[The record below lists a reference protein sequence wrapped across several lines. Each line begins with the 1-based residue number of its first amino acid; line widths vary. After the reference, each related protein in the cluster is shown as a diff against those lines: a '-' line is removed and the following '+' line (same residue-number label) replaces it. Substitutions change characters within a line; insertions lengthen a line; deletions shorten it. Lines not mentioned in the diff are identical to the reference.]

1 MNAIW
6 PMATP
11 PPEKFGP
18 CRHIR
23 RQISG
28 GGRANDRTPVA
39 PSTNETPL
47 FEIASIAASPRQSRR
62 LGGPKDPLLPKPL
75 PGVRHRSESGR
86 TDRGAVRE

>member
-6 PMATP
+6 PTATP
-11 PPEKFGP
+11 PPEKIGP
-18 CRHIR
+18 RRHIR

-47 FEIASIAASPRQSRR
+47 FEIAPVAASPSQSHR

-75 PGVRHRSESGR
+75 SGVLHRPEAGR
-86 TDRGAVRE
+86 PEQGAVRE